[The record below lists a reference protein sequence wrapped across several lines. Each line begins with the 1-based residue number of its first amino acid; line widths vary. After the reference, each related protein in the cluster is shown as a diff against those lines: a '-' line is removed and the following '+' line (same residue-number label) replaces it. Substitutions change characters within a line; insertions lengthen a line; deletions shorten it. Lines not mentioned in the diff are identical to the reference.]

1 MAFGLLQ
8 RNPASRLK
16 PPKDVPHEITPPTIE
31 EALRF
36 LRAAEGDCLYG
47 LWAFLA
53 LTGARKGE
61 ALALRWTDIDWTA
74 HTVTIQ
80 RTMTGEAG
88 SRTVAAPKTR
98 AGRRVVALSDHLLGI
113 LRHQQNAQRL
123 EHIAAG
129 VVWQNSGYVFTTAVG
144 TWLSPR
150 NVHRSFKQLVAR
162 AGLSPTTR
170 IHDLRHA
177 MATFWLANGVQPK
190 VVSERLGHAN
200 VNITLQVYGHVL
212 PNMQAEAANALDGA
226 FFGDPAETPRRHHE
240 RVETAIL
247 RRQGRHP

>member
-1 MAFGLLQ
+1 
-8 RNPASRLK
+8 
-16 PPKDVPHEITPPTIE
+16 
-31 EALRF
+31 
-36 LRAAEGDCLYG
+36 
-47 LWAFLA
+47 
-53 LTGARKGE
+53 
-61 ALALRWTDIDWTA
+61 
-74 HTVTIQ
+74 
-80 RTMTGEAG
+80 
-88 SRTVAAPKTR
+88 
-98 AGRRVVALSDHLLGI
+98 VVALSDHLLGI
-113 LRHQQNAQRL
+113 LRQQQSAQRL
-123 EHIAAG
+123 EHVAAG
-129 VVWQNSGYVFTTAVG
+129 EVWQNSGYVFTTAVG

-226 FFGDPAETPRRHHE
+226 FFGDPAEAPR
-240 RVETAIL
+240 VTTASPRASGSRDL
-247 RRQGRHP
+247 A